1 MNTKRMV
8 ATLASLAI
16 AAVGP
21 SLALAQ
27 AYPTKPVRLVVP
39 FPPGGSTDI
48 VARIVAQKLGERLG
62 QQVVVENRGGAGGTI
77 GTEAVAKSAAD
88 GHTLVLATTSTH
100 VVAPSVYAKIG
111 YDPVKDFAP
120 ISLLAVTPYLLV
132 VNPDVKV
139 TSLQE
144 FVGYAKARPGKLN
157 YASAGTG
164 STTHLAMEM
173 LKSAAGLY
181 IVHIP
186 YNGNGP
192 AGTAVIAGQVEV
204 LFGSLPAVLPHAKS
218 GRVRPLAVGT
228 PKRSP
233 SLPEVPTVAESGFAG
248 FDASLWL
255 AIMAPAGTPPAVID
269 RLHKEILAAIAAP
282 DAADA
287 LNKAGAEPITSTP
300 AELAGMVKDGVEVR
314 ESRQAG
320 GREGRMIAARWLVS
334 LAAVAPMLAAA
345 RATRPARRSSRSHR
359 GRLPHGAAEDRRGQH
374 FAVEARVC
382 AKGASP
388 APTALRVDADMPA
401 HRHGMNYLAKVSPKG
416 EVS

>member
-1 MNTKRMV
+1 METKTF
-8 ATLASLAI
+8 ATLVGLVLGVLGP
-16 AAVGP
+16 AA
-21 SLALAQ
+21 ALAQ
-27 AYPTKPVRLVVP
+27 TYPAKPVRLVVP

-48 VARIVAQKLGERLG
+48 VARIAAQKLGERLG

-77 GTEAVAKSAAD
+77 GTEAVAKSAPD

-100 VVAPSVYAKIG
+100 VVAPTVYSKIG
-111 YDPVKDFAP
+111 YDPVKYFAP
-120 ISLLAVTPYLLV
+120 VSLLAVTPYLLV
-132 VNPDVKV
+132 VNPEVKAN
-139 TSLQE
+139 SLQE
-144 FVGYAKARPGKLN
+144 FVADSKARPGKLN

-218 GRVRPLAVGT
+218 GRARPLAVGT

-233 SLPEVPTVAESGFAG
+233 SLPDVPTVAESGFAG

-269 RLHKEILAAIAAP
+269 RLHKEILALIAAP
-282 DAADA
+282 DTADA

-300 AELAGMVKDGVEVR
+300 AELAGMVKDGVEKYAKV
-314 ESRQAG
+314 EKQAG
-320 GREGRMIAARWLVS
+320 VKPE
-334 LAAVAPMLAAA
+334 
-345 RATRPARRSSRSHR
+345 
-359 GRLPHGAAEDRRGQH
+359 
-374 FAVEARVC
+374 
-382 AKGASP
+382 
-388 APTALRVDADMPA
+388 
-401 HRHGMNYLAKVSPKG
+401 
-416 EVS
+416 